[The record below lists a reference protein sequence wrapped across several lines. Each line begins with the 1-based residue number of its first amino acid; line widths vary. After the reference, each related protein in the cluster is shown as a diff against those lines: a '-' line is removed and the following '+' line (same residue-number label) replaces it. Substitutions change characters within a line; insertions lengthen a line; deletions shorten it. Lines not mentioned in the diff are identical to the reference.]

1 MKTEFLKGLGLE
13 QDAIDKI
20 MAENGK
26 DIESFRAQVETLKAS
41 ETGLKGQLAQRD
53 KDLTEL
59 KKNAGDSEDLKTK
72 YDDLESTYKADK
84 KAFEDRI
91 RDTQISA
98 AIKVAVAASAHDP
111 DLVVSQIDK
120 SKITLGDDGSV
131 KMGLDEQVKE
141 LQKTKAFLFK
151 AEGEADPGVK
161 GGAGPASSDD
171 GTPDPEMNEAEI
183 AAAFGLTQATA
194 T

>member
-13 QDAIDKI
+13 QDVIDKI

-26 DIESFRAQVETLKAS
+26 DIESLKGQVDTLKAS
-41 ETGLKGQLAQRD
+41 ETGLKSQLTQRD
-53 KDLTEL
+53 KDLADL

-72 YDDLESTYKADK
+72 YEDLQTTYKTEK
-84 KAFEDRI
+84 KALEDQVK
-91 RDTQISA
+91 DTQISA
-98 AIKVAVAASAHDP
+98 AIKVAVASSAHDP

-120 SKITLGDDGSV
+120 TKITLGDDGSV

-141 LQKTKAFLFK
+141 LQKSKAFLFK
-151 AEGEADPGVK
+151 DEGKITFTGASPAESGDGETL
-161 GGAGPASSDD
+161 
-171 GTPDPEMNEAEI
+171 GTGLSETELN
-183 AAAFGLTQATA
+183 AAFGIVAT

>member
-1 MKTEFLKGLGLE
+1 MKREFLKGLGLD
-13 QDAIDKI
+13 QDVIDEI

-26 DIESFRAQVETLKAS
+26 DIESFKAQVETLKTS

-72 YDDLESTYKADK
+72 YEDLQSTYKADK
-84 KAFEDRI
+84 KALEDKI
-91 RDTQISA
+91 KDTQISA

-120 SKITLGDDGSV
+120 TKITLGDDGSV
-131 KMGLDEQVKE
+131 KMGLEEQVKE
-141 LQKTKAFLFK
+141 LQQTKAFLFK
-151 AEGEADPGVK
+151 AEGEDDPSVK
-161 GGAGPASSDD
+161 GGAGPASSGD
-171 GTPDPEMNEAEI
+171 GTPDPAANEAEI
-183 AAAFGLTQATA
+183 NAAFGITA
-194 T
+194 AQT